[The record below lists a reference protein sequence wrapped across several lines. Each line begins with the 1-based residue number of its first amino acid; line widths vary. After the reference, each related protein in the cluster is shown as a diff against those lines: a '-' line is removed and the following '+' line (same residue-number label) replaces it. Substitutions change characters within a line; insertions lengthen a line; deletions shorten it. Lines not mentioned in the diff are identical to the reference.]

1 MNTRQIL
8 LHTLSSFEGTKF
20 LQPNS
25 PVAIARRSHPF
36 PYRTRKLSFSAPMV
50 VRGCPLVRV
59 GRCRAYERAPDGC
72 SFLCVWMY
80 YFIQILYLNSSFW
93 WKIHICVTFS
103 CYASLWN
110 LYASLLLVYVS
121 EFIYIRHSLLHCLFY
136 VLNLFFT
143 KIYYA
148 KCEINF

>member
-1 MNTRQIL
+1 
-8 LHTLSSFEGTKF
+8 
-20 LQPNS
+20 
-25 PVAIARRSHPF
+25 
-36 PYRTRKLSFSAPMV
+36 
-50 VRGCPLVRV
+50 
-59 GRCRAYERAPDGC
+59 
-72 SFLCVWMY
+72 LCVWMY

-143 KIYYA
+143 KIYYT